1 MVVVGHSR
9 GTWDEVSLREKDL
22 RILSLTLPPRTR
34 FLGRETPSE
43 TKPHSLPLYTSYE
56 IEVEVVVVVV
66 AVVVVV
72 KAEVEVDVVIEVSGC
87 IEVVE
92 LTKNSTIVPLDVAV
106 EVVDEE

>member
-43 TKPHSLPLYTSYE
+43 TKPHSLPLYTPYQ
-56 IEVEVVVVVV
+56 IEV
-66 AVVVVV
+66 AVVVV
-72 KAEVEVDVVIEVSGC
+72 
-87 IEVVE
+87 
-92 LTKNSTIVPLDVAV
+92 
-106 EVVDEE
+106 DEEYNRSRSRRTNTGKSK

>member
-56 IEVEVVVVVV
+56 IEVEVVVVV
-66 AVVVVV
+66 
-72 KAEVEVDVVIEVSGC
+72 EVTGC

-92 LTKNSTIVPLDVAV
+92 LTKSNTIVPIDAAV
-106 EVVDEE
+106 EVVVVDEE